1 MTTIVTRIGKGSPL
15 STIEVDANFTN
26 LNTDK
31 AELNSPTFIG
41 TPNAPT
47 AAIGTTN
54 GQIAT
59 TLFVANNAS
68 SSNPL
73 MDGVVSVG
81 TSTRHAR
88 ADHVHPTDT
97 SRAPLNSPIFTG
109 TVTIPAGA
117 AISGYATLASPT
129 FTGTVSGITSAMV
142 GLGNVN
148 NTSDAAKPI
157 STATQNALN
166 LKADAANPTFT
177 GTALILNTLTVG
189 GGVNFTNGAIE
200 LGSTTAVTSPLVD
213 FHSSGTAVDYDAR
226 IMGSG
231 GSSTVG
237 QGNLNFYGVTANFQ
251 SMNITTSGDITGLS
265 DARVK
270 RNIVQ
275 LKGSLERVL
284 SWTGYS
290 YEMVTDGRKSRG
302 VLAQEIELSA
312 PDLVRKDENG
322 QLSVNYMLMA
332 GDFIE
337 AIRELNTKITVL
349 EKNAK
354 AKGF

>member
-1 MTTIVTRIGKGSPL
+1 MTTIVTRVGKGAPL
-15 STIEVDANFTN
+15 TTAEVDANFTN

-31 AELNSPTFIG
+31 AELNSPALTG
-41 TPNAPT
+41 TPTAPT
-47 AAIGTTN
+47 AAVGTNTI
-54 GQIAT
+54 QLAT
-59 TLFVANNAS
+59 TAFVAANSSAS
-68 SSNPL
+68 VPL
-73 MDGVVSVG
+73 MDGTAAIG
-81 TSTRHAR
+81 ASTRHAR
-88 ADHVHPTDT
+88 ADHVHPIDT
-97 SRAPLNSPIFTG
+97 SRAPVASPSFTG

-117 AISGYATLASPT
+117 AIAGYATLASPA
-129 FTGTVSGITSAMV
+129 FTGTVTGITAAMV
-142 GLGNVN
+142 GLGNAN

-177 GTALILNTLTVG
+177 GTALVLNTLNVAGTF
-189 GGVNFTNGAIE
+189 NLTSGAFE
-200 LGSTTAVTSPLVD
+200 LGSTSAVVSPLID
-213 FHSSGTAVDYDAR
+213 FHSSGTTSDYDTR

-231 GSSTVG
+231 GSSTTG
-237 QGNLNFYGVTANFQ
+237 QGTLNFYGVTANFQ

-270 RNIVQ
+270 RNIVR
-275 LKGSLERVL
+275 LTGSLDRVL
-284 SWTGYS
+284 GWTGYS

-337 AIRELNTKITVL
+337 AIRELNAKIEVL